1 MTDPDRPSADRLA
14 ATRSIPEL
22 VSKLIGDVTTLVAKE
37 GDLIRSEINDK
48 IVQLQAGVGKIAAGG
63 ILLLVALLVVA
74 NALVDALAGLLGT
87 VDPSHGKTG
96 WAA

>member
-1 MTDPDRPSADRLA
+1 
-14 ATRSIPEL
+14 
-22 VSKLIGDVTTLVAKE
+22 
-37 GDLIRSEINDK
+37 
-48 IVQLQAGVGKIAAGG
+48 QAGVGKIAAGG

-96 WAA
+96 WAAVIVSGVFGAIGALLVRSGTADLAPGNLKPDRTALQMRRDKRLAEDQVR